1 MTVKVLIVE
10 DEILVAINLEAMIE
24 DLGYHCVGIAPDAP
38 MASQLADERPD
49 VALVDINLRD
59 GPTGVDIGAMLSR
72 LGASVIY
79 ITANPRMLGRGVP
92 GTLGVMEKPCDG
104 KSVAL
109 ALDYAVRRRQGAN
122 IPPPPIVTPFE
133 ERRA

>member
-1 MTVKVLIVE
+1 MPVKVLIVE

-24 DLGYHCVGIAPDAP
+24 DLGYQCVGIAPDAP
-38 MASQLADERPD
+38 MANRLADAQPD
-49 VALVDINLRD
+49 VALVDVNLRD
-59 GPTGVDIGAMLSR
+59 GPTGVQIGQMLSR

-79 ITANPRMLGRGVP
+79 ITANPRTLGHGVP

-104 KSVAL
+104 RSVEL

-122 IPPPPIVTPFE
+122 VAPPPIVTPF
-133 ERRA
+133 

>member
-1 MTVKVLIVE
+1 MSVKVLIVE

-24 DLGYHCVGIAPDAP
+24 DLGYQCVGIAPDEP
-38 MASQLADERPD
+38 MAHQLAGEQPD
-49 VALVDINLRD
+49 VALVDVNLRD
-59 GPTGVDIGAMLSR
+59 GPTGVQIGRMLSQ

-79 ITANPRMLGRGVP
+79 VTANPRMLGQGVP

-104 KSVAL
+104 RSVEM
-109 ALDYAVRRRQGAN
+109 ALDYAVRRRQGAD

-133 ERRA
+133 ENRA